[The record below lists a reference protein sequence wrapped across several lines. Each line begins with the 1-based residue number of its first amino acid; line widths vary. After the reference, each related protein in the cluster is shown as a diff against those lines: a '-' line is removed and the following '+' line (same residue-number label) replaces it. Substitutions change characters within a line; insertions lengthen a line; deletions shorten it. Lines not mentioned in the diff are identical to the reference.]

1 MKTPKKQGSK
11 TEVVLLHGF
20 RGTKEGLED
29 VAKALE
35 KQGLKVF
42 APDLPPFGE
51 AGALAEYTPE
61 SYADFV
67 ADYIDKMKLK
77 KPVLVGHSMGSI
89 VAAATAEKYAGKLA
103 NKLVLLAPISA
114 RPPRAFTSMAPL
126 IAVMPSDW
134 VTLACTLYL
143 KNTKDADQFA
153 EMLEVSCLSGRE
165 FTSRKDVR
173 KAAKFSMQYKIGD
186 FKFGQQTLLLA
197 GDKDRLIKKSE
208 TEALAE
214 ELRKRGVKCQAEFLP
229 GEGHLLNYE
238 APELITE
245 KIVKFI
251 KK

>member
-1 MKTPKKQGSK
+1 MKTPKKQDSK
-11 TEVVLLHGF
+11 MVLLLHGF

-67 ADYIDKMKLK
+67 ADYIRQKRLK
-77 KPVLVGHSMGSI
+77 KPVLIGHSMGSI
-89 VAAATAEKYAGKLA
+89 IAAATAAQHADKVA

-114 RPPRAFTSMAPL
+114 RPPKVFTNMAPL
-126 IAVMPSDW
+126 IAIAPSDL
-134 VTLACTLYL
+134 VTLACTVYL
-143 KNTKDADQFA
+143 KSTKDIDQFA
-153 EMLEVSCLSGRE
+153 EMLAVSCLSGRE
-165 FTSRKDVR
+165 FTSRTDVR
-173 KAAKFSMQYKIGD
+173 KAAKFSMRYQVGD
-186 FKFGQQTLLLA
+186 FDFRQNTLLLA
-197 GDKDRLIKKSE
+197 GNKDRLIKKEE
-208 TEALAE
+208 TEKLAE
-214 ELRKRGVKCQAEFLP
+214 ELRKRGEKCQAEFLL

-238 APELITE
+238 APELVAE

-251 KK
+251 